1 MSLSLYYLWKG
12 MGYEDK
18 DLQTLSVSQID
29 FCIDEV
35 DRVRNEEREKFK
47 TREDLKKLEAR
58 PKFSEDLKDFIKH
71 NDTDKIKKRWKGIKG
86 LDGDYD
92 ENTGLPNQTRKCYSA
107 ECRHLRRVSPPN
119 RHKST
124 DKS

>member
-71 NDTDKIKKRWKGIKG
+71 NDTEKIKKRWKGIKG

-92 ENTGLPNQTRKCYSA
+92 ENTGLPKERKCYSA
-107 ECRHLRRVSPPN
+107 ECRSLRRV
-119 RHKST
+119 
-124 DKS
+124 